1 MKDRLPINQVI
12 PCIQSLVGWSG
23 ATYKNAPWLRLTV
36 VLSKWRLNMFLI
48 VQFTDIDQN
57 VIVEINSGMP
67 IKYIDSDFGRLESFL
82 IRVFDTETK

>member
-1 MKDRLPINQVI
+1 
-12 PCIQSLVGWSG
+12 
-23 ATYKNAPWLRLTV
+23 
-36 VLSKWRLNMFLI
+36 MFLI